1 MCVAHHCG
9 HVLQNIV
16 LSDKVG
22 REYAHLVTELSGPP
36 TLVAGYLGVCGQH
49 LDDVASLEAK
59 LVLALRLIVVY
70 GRPQW
75 QVGGSRLVLV
85 LGGVLV
91 LVVRRRGGG
100 VRVRGVRAVE
110 LCGPR
115 WRVRIA
121 QVGTSETWA

>member
-1 MCVAHHCG
+1 VRVAHHRSDVFQNV
-9 HVLQNIV
+9 VLG
-16 LSDKVG
+16 DKVS
-22 REYAHLVTELSGPP
+22 REYAHLVAELARPP
-36 TLVAGYLGVCGQH
+36 ALIAGYLGVRGQH
-49 LDDVASLEAK
+49 LDNVAALEAQ

-75 QVGGSRLVLV
+75 QVGGRSLV

-110 LCGPR
+110 LCGPGR
-115 WRVRIA
+115 RVGI
-121 QVGTSETWA
+121 S